1 VSLPENTRDWL
12 RWEQTIPLRWRS
24 PEHVKISSTSDNGWS
39 VQLRDN
45 LLVLGNKDSQLR
57 WEALNLDTVIYPG
70 DQLQL
75 NTEISTSIKTR
86 LRKQQLPQM
95 ELAFTQQ
102 GSFEQS
108 EFSVLL
114 DDTAES
120 ISMSLQ
126 GNVNLD
132 TGRGKVNLN
141 AHSLDLVYATSTVL
155 PLLQKFDLLQQDVSV
170 LSGAISFSSEL
181 QSQNFDVTTWQQQA
195 QLNIRNL
202 SGSYEEYSFE
212 GLELAAKWTGIE
224 RWKTQQP
231 VEFSM
236 ARLDV
241 GFDVVDIQARL
252 DMPQATPITQPVVN
266 IEEFSAGMFGG
277 RVYLPEPSRW
287 DFSAE
292 SNQLTLRA
300 EKWQLADMVA
310 LQQDEDIRAL
320 GELEGELPVTI
331 TAGRII
337 IEKGYLRALP
347 PGGSIR
353 YIANEAS
360 EALAASSPELGL
372 ALDLLSDFQY
382 QVLSSEV
389 ELDKEGNLL
398 LGLSLSGKNPA
409 QYEGRPINFNIKL
422 EQNLDPLLQS
432 LRLSDKL
439 VEKIE
444 RRLQ

>member
-1 VSLPENTRDWL
+1 
-12 RWEQTIPLRWRS
+12 
-24 PEHVKISSTSDNGWS
+24 
-39 VQLRDN
+39 
-45 LLVLGNKDSQLR
+45 
-57 WEALNLDTVIYPG
+57 
-70 DQLQL
+70 
-75 NTEISTSIKTR
+75 
-86 LRKQQLPQM
+86 M
-95 ELAFTQQ
+95 ELAFRQQ

-120 ISMSLQ
+120 ISMSLR
-126 GNVNLD
+126 GNANLN
-132 TGRGKVNLN
+132 TGRGKYSLN
-141 AHSLDLVYATSTVL
+141 ARSLDLAYATSTVL
-155 PLLQKFDLLQQDVSV
+155 PLLQKFDLLQQDIEV

-202 SGSYEEYSFE
+202 SGNYEEYSFE
-212 GLELAAKWTGIE
+212 GLELAANWTGIE
-224 RWKTQQP
+224 LWKTQQP
-231 VEFSM
+231 VEFSL

-252 DMPQATPITQPVVN
+252 HMPQATPITHPVVN

-277 RVYLPEPSRW
+277 RVYLPEPRRW

-320 GELEGELPVTI
+320 GVLEGELPVTI

-360 EALAASSPELGL
+360 QALAASSPELGL

-409 QYEGRPINFNIKL
+409 QYEGRPINFNINL

-444 RRLQ
+444 GRLH

>member
-1 VSLPENTRDWL
+1 
-12 RWEQTIPLRWRS
+12 
-24 PEHVKISSTSDNGWS
+24 
-39 VQLRDN
+39 
-45 LLVLGNKDSQLR
+45 
-57 WEALNLDTVIYPG
+57 
-70 DQLQL
+70 
-75 NTEISTSIKTR
+75 
-86 LRKQQLPQM
+86 M
-95 ELAFTQQ
+95 
-102 GSFEQS
+102 
-108 EFSVLL
+108 
-114 DDTAES
+114 
-120 ISMSLQ
+120 
-126 GNVNLD
+126 NLD

-141 AHSLDLVYATSTVL
+141 ARSLDLAYATSTVL
-155 PLLQKFDLLQQDVSV
+155 PLLQKFDLLQQDIEV

-444 RRLQ
+444 GRLQ